1 MAIHY
6 SDPESI
12 PQGVVRIF
20 VDMEPISLVGAWR
33 VFRGHSVEHIASK
46 LGITS
51 EELTAFEERSEEAIS
66 RDAATLNCLASWYNC
81 LPAQLYLHD

>member
-1 MAIHY
+1 MAIQY
-6 SDPESI
+6 SDPDSI

-33 VFRGHSVEHIASK
+33 VFRGHSVEHIAGK
-46 LGITS
+46 LGIPP

-66 RDAATLNCLASWYNC
+66 WDVTTLDRLASWYNC
-81 LPAQLYLHD
+81 LPAQLYLRD